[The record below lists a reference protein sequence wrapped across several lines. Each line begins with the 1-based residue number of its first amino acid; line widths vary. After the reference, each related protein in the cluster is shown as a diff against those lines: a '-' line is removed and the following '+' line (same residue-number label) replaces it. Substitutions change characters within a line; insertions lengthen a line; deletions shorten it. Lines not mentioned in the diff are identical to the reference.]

1 MSYCL
6 HKDHNIFIGLLSAV
20 FVGLATGTRHK
31 GKVVNSMCALLCY
44 VVCAS
49 VCNLLAPDDILFV
62 HHVVSLLMSAFSAI
76 VREAYE
82 GKSSLYDFFLDVIC
96 TSLIGSYCGGGLA
109 FILSMFYNYL
119 LQLI

>member
-31 GKVVNSMCALLCY
+31 GKVVNSMYALLCY

-82 GKSSLYDFFLDVIC
+82 EKSSLGEFVKVIG

-109 FILSMFYNYL
+109 FILSMYYNYL
-119 LQLI
+119 LQLK